1 MIDTTPLHSDYGWLD
16 DAALA
21 TGLGLVL
28 LGLVVM
34 GVVETLLGSAHFTER
49 VPGLGVVVVHTSF
62 TPRLRAHVIALG
74 FLVLLAWGLSRVGR
88 AILAS
93 LRTRP

>member
-1 MIDTTPLHSDYGWLD
+1 MDMLPPRSAYGWFD

-34 GVVETLLGSAHFTER
+34 GFFETLAGSAHFTER
-49 VPGLGVVVVHTSF
+49 IPGVGVVIVHTSF
-62 TPRLRAHVIALG
+62 TPHLRAYIIALG
-74 FLVLLAWGLSRVGR
+74 FLILLVWGVSRVGR
-88 AILAS
+88 AIIAS
-93 LRTRP
+93 PAEP

>member
-1 MIDTTPLHSDYGWLD
+1 MDTTPPHSDYGRLD

-34 GVVETLLGSAHFTER
+34 GVVETLLGSAHVTER
-49 VPGLGVVVVHTSF
+49 VPGLGVVVVHTAF

-74 FLVLLAWGLSRVGR
+74 SLVLLAWGLSRVGR
-88 AILAS
+88 AVLAS
-93 LRTRP
+93 FRADP

>member
-1 MIDTTPLHSDYGWLD
+1 MMDSTPPHSDYGRLD
-16 DAALA
+16 DVSLV

-49 VPGLGVVVVHTSF
+49 VPGLGVVVVHTSV
-62 TPRLRAHVIALG
+62 TPRLRAHVIVLG
-74 FLVLLAWGLSRVGR
+74 LLVLLAWGLSRVGR
-88 AILAS
+88 TILAS
-93 LRTRP
+93 LGTRP

>member
-1 MIDTTPLHSDYGWLD
+1 MDTTPPHSDYGWLD

-34 GVVETLLGSAHFTER
+34 GVFETLLGSAHFTER

-62 TPRLRAHVIALG
+62 TPRLRAYVIAFG
-74 FLVLLAWGLSRVGR
+74 FLVLLAWGLSRLSR
-88 AILAS
+88 AIFVS
-93 LRTRP
+93 LGTRP

>member
-1 MIDTTPLHSDYGWLD
+1 MDTTPPHSDYGWLD
-16 DAALA
+16 DATLA

-34 GVVETLLGSAHFTER
+34 GVFETLLRSAHFTER

-88 AILAS
+88 AVLVS
-93 LRTRP
+93 LGTRP